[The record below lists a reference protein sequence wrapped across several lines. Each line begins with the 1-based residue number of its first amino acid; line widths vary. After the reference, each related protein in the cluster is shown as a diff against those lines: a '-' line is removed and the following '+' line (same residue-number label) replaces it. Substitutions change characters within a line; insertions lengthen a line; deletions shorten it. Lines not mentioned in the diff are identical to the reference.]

1 MLSTH
6 ILPEVSATCSRV
18 IIINDG
24 RVVAED
30 TPDNLTR
37 RLLGGDNLQLEV
49 RGPRRDVLAR
59 LRELPRVV
67 TVEAAA
73 DGQDEVVVYTLACE
87 SGVDIREEVA
97 ASVVGAGWVC
107 SSCG

>member
-1 MLSTH
+1 MGLDPRQIIEIRNLIKGLGGEHTVMLSTH

-37 RLLGGDNLQLEV
+37 RLLGGDNLQVEV
-49 RGPRRDVLAR
+49 RGPRQEVLA
-59 LRELPRVV
+59 
-67 TVEAAA
+67 
-73 DGQDEVVVYTLACE
+73 
-87 SGVDIREEVA
+87 
-97 ASVVGAGWVC
+97 GA
-107 SSCG
+107 